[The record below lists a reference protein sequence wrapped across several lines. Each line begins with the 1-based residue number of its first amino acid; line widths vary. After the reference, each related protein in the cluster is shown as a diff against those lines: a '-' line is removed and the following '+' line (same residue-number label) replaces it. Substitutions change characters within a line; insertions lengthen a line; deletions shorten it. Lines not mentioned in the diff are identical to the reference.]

1 MIKQLEKLILT
12 TALFWFLLAAPTV
25 RAADANVDDENDLET
40 ALAVLGGAHLGGT
53 LTALIP
59 EPFTAFAGETIAYGT
74 GLALKGFPASFIEP
88 SDRSFA
94 PTSPDQ
100 CTYDFE
106 LPQGEALYS
115 TIYGIPNPFSP
126 FPSDWGPLGTP
137 QVFHFNTE
145 VGVSIHNSIL
155 RPAFTGRN
163 GEVVFNDDGEIQGVA
178 QALNDVS
185 LPAGRHN
192 IEWRADTVVDIGLDI
207 ALPTAMYFMAY
218 SKFKAAK
225 SAPAAAAGNADEAAK
240 QVGIFKKA
248 GKWMVEKLQV
258 GVRAA
263 GEKAAELYILGL
275 VDDATGW
282 EAISATKRYNQQV
295 TVYDELPPVV
305 TYNGISQVN
314 NAVLP
319 TITLEATDFG
329 GVQLERVIDEL
340 REDISVFDPCNRPAG
355 LSNDLPD
362 LLRIGSTSVTWTGTD
377 TGPTFSG
384 NNNRV
389 FAYQTIIVEDT
400 QAPIMVTPPGK
411 VIEIDPNV
419 ASNVDAETVQLG
431 VPRVVDLADATPRIF
446 SDAPATFP
454 INSRT
459 PVVWTAEDASGN
471 ASTGNQLITVKP
483 LGTNT
488 APTVFDVQ
496 AETLTSEPVD
506 IVLTGSDTDLIDG
519 VFDPL
524 EIRIESRPNNGDF
537 VAPLLPFFIE
547 DYRSSPTG
555 PYGEEFALLPTGQRD
570 DWLYD
575 NVCNNP
581 DFWVDEDG
589 NQINANYRIRRDFPY
604 QPQFIHVE
612 DSGDYFLIDRY
623 WQCDMAGT
631 RARTIERLSKWN
643 AENEFLGAVQY
654 GGTSNTFVQ
663 DQDGFL
669 YVFSRGGAGTS
680 TRLFLTQIFSNLE
693 DASSPGAPFNGDSWT
708 FDFAST
714 ENDELGLDDFINP
727 ESLSYARVD
736 SANGLIYVTDRRRV
750 FVFDVR
756 ADFADGV
763 SQSDNSMEDKYRGA
777 LRNGEQ
783 FLCQA
788 GQHGNSW
795 TGFPMEVDSEGS
807 LYVADTCNNRIHKFE
822 PSYFDGA
829 GDFVMGD
836 YVGWMGRCDS
846 STNNACDVENGR
858 SRGYAC
864 TDETCVLPDRR
875 TEGGL
880 NRLGS
885 YGTEPGQ
892 FAGPVFMDLDPNDV
906 LYVADSGRVQRFAKD
921 GTPGGQARSTGTG
934 INQGDQPGFILG
946 NMGRVSNVTVNS
958 TNFYVVDQD
967 ESFVH
972 VFETTPLKDITDS
985 SATVTYVSNFNFHNE
1000 VEGGFDSFTFLA
1012 SDGLAESG
1020 LGTVSVQV
1028 NRNFRPPEV
1037 FSQALELDE
1046 DTTIDLTLTGDD
1058 PDGVIGSDD
1067 VYPLDSL
1074 TFRVTESPS
1083 HGSLSGTGINRTY
1096 TPDADFFGEDR
1107 FEFVA
1112 NDGVFDSEPGEV
1124 VFTVTAVDD
1133 QPVIERV
1140 ILPEKI
1146 GRGFPVTQIID
1157 YSDDGGPQPA
1167 NAFVN
1172 WGAEATDSNGD
1183 FVDPDGPDGP
1193 EPARLEGIKIVEP
1206 VQGVGVGRM
1215 VSDHT
1220 FASPGPAEV
1229 FTCVATGS
1237 VEGSFP
1243 CASES
1248 VMVEELVSLDVRLT
1262 AEDEETTGAFID
1274 LELSVTNVQPEG
1286 WSGLNANNVSLVQ
1299 VTTPEIEV
1307 AQIVSQ
1313 SGACDLSGG
1322 VLTCDAASLAPGESF
1337 SATIRVVRTD
1347 SAALIYDLG
1356 VPVAIDVTTTSNALL
1371 DEHTAASW
1379 VTFLADTSDSD
1390 GDGMSDVFEEAYGLN
1405 PNSGADAAL
1414 DADGDRLTNLE
1425 EFEAQTNPTLADTD
1439 GDGAR
1444 DDEDYCP
1451 LDPEGAV
1458 EGTDGLCEQDI
1469 RSSPVLRII
1478 QLLSER
1484 ERR

>member
-1 MIKQLEKLILT
+1 MMHLTKLSLPA
-12 TALFWFLLAAPTV
+12 ALLWTLLSLPTV
-25 RAADANVDDENDLET
+25 HAADADVDDENDLET

-94 PTSPDQ
+94 PTSSDQ

-106 LPQGEALYS
+106 LPQGEAMYS
-115 TIYGIPNPFSP
+115 TIYGIPNPLSP
-126 FPSDWGPLGTP
+126 FPSDWGPLGAP

-145 VGVSIHNSIL
+145 VGVSVHNPIL
-155 RPAFTGRN
+155 RPAYTGRN
-163 GEVVFNDDGEIQGVA
+163 GEVIFNDDGEVQGIA
-178 QALNDVS
+178 RALNDVS
-185 LPAGRHN
+185 LPAGRHT
-192 IEWRADTVVDIGLDI
+192 IEWRADTVVDLGLDI

-240 QVGIFKKA
+240 QAGIFKRA

-295 TVYDELPPVV
+295 TVYDQLPPVV

-329 GVQLERVIDEL
+329 GVQLERVIDDL
-340 REDISVFDPCNRPAG
+340 RADISVFDPCNRSAG
-355 LSNDLPD
+355 LSNNLPD
-362 LLRIGSTSVTWTGTD
+362 LLRIGATSVTWTGTD
-377 TGPTFSG
+377 MGPTPSG

-389 FAYQTIIVEDT
+389 FAYQTIVVEDT

-411 VIEIDPNV
+411 VIEIDP
-419 ASNVDAETVQLG
+419 AQATEVDAQTVQLG

-446 SDAPATFP
+446 SDAPDTFP
-454 INSRT
+454 LNSRT

-471 ASTGNQLITVKP
+471 ASMGNQLITVKP
-483 LGTNT
+483 LGENT
-488 APTVFDVQ
+488 APAVLDVQ
-496 AETLTSEPVD
+496 ATTLTSEPVD
-506 IVLTGSDTDLIDG
+506 IVLSGTDMDFIDG

-524 EIRIESRPNNGDF
+524 ELRIESRPGNGDF

-589 NQINANYRIRRDFPY
+589 NPINANVRIRRDFPY

-612 DSGDYFLIDRY
+612 DSGDYYLIDRY

-643 AENEFLGAVQY
+643 ADNEFLGAVQY

-669 YVFSRGGAGTS
+669 YVFSRGGAGSS

-693 DASSPGAPFNGDSWT
+693 DAPPTGALFNGDSWT

-714 ENDELGLDDFINP
+714 ENAELGLDDPIVP

-736 SANGLIYVTDRRRV
+736 STNGLIYVTDRRRV

-763 SQSDNSMEDKYRGA
+763 TQNDNSMEDKYRGA

-783 FLCQA
+783 FLCLS

-822 PSYFDGA
+822 PSYFDGS
-829 GDFVMGD
+829 GDLVMGD

-864 TDETCVLPDRR
+864 TDDTCILPDRR
-875 TEGGL
+875 MEDGL

-972 VFETTPLKDITDS
+972 VFETTPLKEITDN

-1000 VEGGFDSFTFLA
+1000 VEGGLDTFTYRA
-1012 SDGLAESG
+1012 SDGLADSN
-1020 LGTVSVQV
+1020 LGTVTIQV

-1037 FSQALELDE
+1037 FSQALALDE
-1046 DTTIDLTLTGDD
+1046 DTSIALTLTGDD
-1058 PDGVIGSDD
+1058 PDGVIGTDD
-1067 VYPLDSL
+1067 VYPLDTL
-1074 TFRVTESPS
+1074 TFRVTESPAN
-1083 HGSLSGTGINRTY
+1083 GVLSGTGVNRTY
-1096 TPDADFFGEDR
+1096 TPDANFFGEDR
-1107 FEFVA
+1107 LQFVA
-1112 NDGVFDSEPGEV
+1112 NDGVFDSEPGEI
-1124 VFTVTAVDD
+1124 VFTVNAVDD
-1133 QPVIERV
+1133 QPVIEQLVLPPRV
-1140 ILPEKI
+1140 
-1146 GRGFPVTQIID
+1146 GRGFPVTLVAS
-1157 YSDDGGPQPA
+1157 YSDDGSTQPA

-1172 WGAEATDSNGD
+1172 WGSENTDYNGD

-1206 VQGVGVGRM
+1206 VQGVGYGRM

-1220 FASPGPAEV
+1220 FASAGPAEV
-1229 FTCVATGS
+1229 FTCIANGAP
-1237 VEGSFP
+1237 GGDFP
-1243 CASES
+1243 CEVEA
-1248 VMVEELVSLDVRLT
+1248 VQVEELVSLEVRLT
-1262 AEDEETTGAFID
+1262 ADQEETTGTFID
-1274 LELSVTNVQPEG
+1274 LELSVTNIQPEG
-1286 WSGLNANNVSLVQ
+1286 WAGLNAANVNLAH

-1307 AQIVSQ
+1307 SQIVAH
-1313 SGACDLSGG
+1313 SGACVLNGG
-1322 VLTCDAASLAPGESF
+1322 VLACEEASLAPGESF
-1337 SATIRVVRTD
+1337 TATIRVVRTD
-1347 SAALIYDLG
+1347 SAPLIYDLG
-1356 VPVAIDVTTTSNALL
+1356 VPVAIDVTTTSAALL

-1379 VTFLADTSDSD
+1379 VTFLADQTDTDSD
-1390 GDGMSDVFEEAYGLN
+1390 GMTDVFEQTYGLN
-1405 PNSGADAAL
+1405 LNSPADAAA
-1414 DADGDRLTNLE
+1414 DPDGDRLTNLE
-1425 EFEAQTNPTLADTD
+1425 EFEAGTNPTLADTD

-1444 DDEDYCP
+1444 DDEDFCP
-1451 LDPEGAV
+1451 VDPEGTV
-1458 EGTDGLCEQDI
+1458 EGTDGLCEEDI
-1469 RSSPVLRII
+1469 RTSPVLRII